1 LHFEVKNGMVKK
13 MKTNPL
19 QPVALIVTNDISTAT
34 FLRKVLRLTF
44 QLIERQD
51 ASSAQE
57 IVRST
62 SVDLILLDSK
72 DLDEEALF
80 LTLSRFRSSLG
91 KKKTPILLITGNLK
105 KKFAQD
111 ALRAGATDFI
121 NQPLEEDE
129 IEQRIAVAFQSFER
143 TKNISEVA
151 KRSTPGAQ
159 TASSSLTN
167 RQFLNDQAIKEISKA
182 RQNEGHV
189 SLLIIEL
196 DVKKAAPPSEE
207 AHLHLMSLL
216 QSNIR
221 KHDILIPQSTGKFV
235 IMLPK
240 TSERAAELIAESIR
254 MDVEKKISPLSVS
267 IGLITWDHA
276 RPSIGSA
283 AEEFDHLIDVAT
295 QAVQEAKKT
304 GNRIITSESP

>member
-1 LHFEVKNGMVKK
+1 MKK
-13 MKTNPL
+13 NPL
-19 QPVALIVTNDISTAT
+19 QPVALIVTSNPQTAD
-34 FLRKVLRLTF
+34 FLQKVLRLTF
-44 QLIERQD
+44 QLVERED
-51 ASSAQE
+51 TTSALDTLHY
-57 IVRST
+57 T
-62 SVDLILLDSK
+62 SVDLIILDSK
-72 DLDEEALF
+72 EEEPF
-80 LTLSRFRSSLG
+80 TTLSRLRSSLG
-91 KKKTPILLITGNLK
+91 KKKTPILLITNNLK

-121 NQPLEEDE
+121 NEPLDEDE

-143 TKNISEVA
+143 TKNVSEIA
-151 KRSTPGAQ
+151 KRSTPGVP
-159 TASSSLTN
+159 TAPPPLTN

-189 SLLIIEL
+189 SLLIVEL
-196 DVKKAAPPSEE
+196 DAKKTEE
-207 AHLHLMSLL
+207 THFHLTSLL
-216 QSNIR
+216 QTILR
-221 KHDILIPQSTGKFV
+221 KNDILIPQGTGKFV

-267 IGLITWDHA
+267 IGLITWDHS

-295 QAVQEAKKT
+295 QAVSEAKKT
-304 GNRIITSESP
+304 GNRIITSE

>member
-1 LHFEVKNGMVKK
+1 MKK
-13 MKTNPL
+13 NPL
-19 QPVALIVTNDISTAT
+19 QPIALIVTSDPQTAD
-34 FLRKVLRLTF
+34 FLKKVLQLTF
-44 QLIERQD
+44 QLIERED
-51 ASSAQE
+51 ATSALDTLHY
-57 IVRST
+57 T
-62 SVDLILLDSK
+62 SVDLVILDAK
-72 DLDEEALF
+72 GDDLF
-80 LTLSRFRSSLG
+80 TTLSGLRSSVG
-91 KKKTPILLITGNLK
+91 KKKTPILLITSNLK

-121 NQPLEEDE
+121 NEPLDEDE

-143 TKNISEVA
+143 TKNVSEIA
-151 KRSTPGAQ
+151 KRSTPK
-159 TASSSLTN
+159 TNVASSSLAN

-189 SLLIIEL
+189 SLLIVEL
-196 DVKKAAPPSEE
+196 DAKKTEE
-207 AHLHLMSLL
+207 AHHHLMNVL
-216 QSNIR
+216 QYILR

-267 IGLITWDHA
+267 IGLITWDHSQ
-276 RPSIGSA
+276 PSIGSA

-295 QAVQEAKKT
+295 QAVSEAKKT
-304 GNRIITSESP
+304 GNRIITSE